1 MTCKRRMI
9 GGCGVLAFILLTAST
24 GCAEPKRK
32 PAPPPLPEP
41 RHSDEDATAGIA
53 MSVSVPAETWEW
65 IATNIGTNSFT
76 INKPI
81 NIKDK
86 TGVAISIAAGTTI
99 DIELSGDTGE
109 VQFSKPLPRA
119 SRFGI
124 ALDVRSLQLKQDGSG
139 LARTAVKDFSFRWA
153 DNPKASA
160 SADSCEC
167 GCGKSGCNCTR
178 DLVSNSAARMATEA
192 EIKRPQAGEVLAKP
206 VVTLYAPEWCNAPA
220 CLSMKAAFLKD
231 GKPRTDLPFTII
243 HKGQEDGVTSFPR
256 LQWTVERNGE
266 RSVMFYDHTNW
277 SNLDGMLQHWNGG
290 K

>member
-1 MTCKRRMI
+1 MRCDRNRI
-9 GGCGVLAFILLTAST
+9 IGCGVLAFILLTAST

-32 PAPPPLPEP
+32 PAQPPLPEP

-86 TGVAISIAAGTTI
+86 TGVAISIAAGTTV

-109 VQFSKPLPRA
+109 VQFSKPPIA

-153 DNPKASA
+153 DDPKASA

-167 GCGKSGCNCTR
+167 GCGKPGCNCTR

-192 EIKRPQAGEVLAKP
+192 ERKRPQAGEVDTKP
-206 VVTLYAPEWCNAPA
+206 VVTLYAPEWCQA
-220 CLSMKAAFLKD
+220 CAAMKADLLRD
-231 GKPRTDLPFTII
+231 GKPRTDLPFTVIL
-243 HKGQEDGVTSFPR
+243 KGQEDGVTSFPR
-256 LQWTVERNGE
+256 LSWYVDRNGQRVERY
-266 RSVMFYDHTNW
+266 YDNSTW
-277 SNLDGMLQHWNGG
+277 SGIDGMLQHWNGG